1 METKSHQRY
10 HDEDGRNMAL
20 LTTELGF
27 FNGQFDGRG
36 AAQTPELMHGRR
48 GVGAFRGCALLCIVI
63 PPAIRAIKA
72 RGYRDCSGLTTV
84 ILNNWL
90 EEIGVWALDESRS
103 LVRAKIPLGIRA
115 IKNFAFRA
123 RRWRRGKRRRG
134 ARRPVIRFGGG
145 SVPPRRPDCRR
156 RGFVRRSSHHRARH
170 TRRPD
175 HECWGKYKTSR
186 CQTNSEG

>member
-10 HDEDGRNMAL
+10 HDEDGRNTAL
-20 LTTELGF
+20 LTTELGYF
-27 FNGQFDGRG
+27 DGRFDGRG
-36 AAQTPELMHGRR
+36 AAQAPELMHGRR

-63 PPAIRAIKA
+63 PPAIRTIKA

-90 EEIGVWALDESRS
+90 EEIGVWALDECRS

-123 RRWRRGKRRRG
+123 RRRRRG
-134 ARRPVIRFGGG
+134 ETAPGGPPPRHPLWRRQRPPPPPRSPTPWIRTK
-145 SVPPRRPDCRR
+145 VPPSP
-156 RGFVRRSSHHRARH
+156 RSTYASA
-170 TRRPD
+170 
-175 HECWGKYKTSR
+175 GS
-186 CQTNSEG
+186 QVLG

>member
-10 HDEDGRNMAL
+10 HDEDGRNTAL

-27 FNGQFDGRG
+27 FNGRFDGRG
-36 AAQTPELMHGRR
+36 AAQAPELMHGRR

-90 EEIGVWALDESRS
+90 EEIGMWALDECRS

-115 IKNFAFRA
+115 IKNFAFYSCLGLTTVTLNDRLEVIGL
-123 RRWRRGKRRRG
+123 RTFCNYWSLVRILKPHTVWWIKDG
-134 ARRPVIRFGGG
+134 AFWVDQI
-145 SVPPRRPDCRR
+145 
-156 RGFVRRSSHHRARH
+156 
-170 TRRPD
+170 
-175 HECWGKYKTSR
+175 
-186 CQTNSEG
+186 